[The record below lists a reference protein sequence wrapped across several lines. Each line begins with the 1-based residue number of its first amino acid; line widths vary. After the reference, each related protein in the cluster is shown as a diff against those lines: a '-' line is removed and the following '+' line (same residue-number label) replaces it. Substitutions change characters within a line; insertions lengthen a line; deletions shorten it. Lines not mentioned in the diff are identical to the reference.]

1 MTQNENIENLKN
13 NLEDI
18 TIKIRTM
25 DKEFEVKIKKSLT
38 IKALKEKIEEV
49 FNIYFKLICLLFIF
63 NLGSK
68 NPNR

>member
-38 IKALKEKIEEV
+38 IKALKEKISEV
-49 FNIYFKLICLLFIF
+49 NNIFII
-63 NLGSK
+63 
-68 NPNR
+68 

>member
-63 NLGSK
+63 NLGSQ

>member
-1 MTQNENIENLKN
+1 MSLNENIENLNN

-25 DKEFEVKIKKSLT
+25 DKEFEVKIKKTLT

-49 FNIYFKLICLLFIF
+49 FNIFF
-63 NLGSK
+63 
-68 NPNR
+68 

>member
-1 MTQNENIENLKN
+1 MNLNENIENLNN

-25 DKEFEVKIKKSLT
+25 DKEFELKIKKTLT

-49 FNIYFKLICLLFIF
+49 INIIY
-63 NLGSK
+63 
-68 NPNR
+68 